1 MEPGGIAMSAIVE
14 PLSEEDGTLKVFD
27 VSLVPD
33 EPPPGSMYQ
42 HKPDLL
48 KSARELFRRGEVI
61 FTLAERDIR
70 AQYKQAVLGIA
81 WALLTPLVS
90 LALLF
95 LLAKNVKG
103 FSIGGHVPLLITMYV
118 GLITWGLFGGA
129 IGGGANSLVANKA
142 LMAKSHFP
150 RECFP
155 LSQILG
161 SAFTSLMACAP
172 LIILF
177 GVYGFAPKMTSFWTP
192 MYLAIAIPFM
202 VGLVLLVSSLMVQMR
217 DLQQIVP
224 IIMPLLMLITVLKP
238 LNQELHHR
246 LYPDAGFVLG
256 HGWLRDAYCVVNPMA
271 PIIDNVRDSVLLGF
285 GPQWHM
291 LELAL
296 VGSVFYLV
304 TGFLVFKRLEV
315 NFADLT

>member
-1 MEPGGIAMSAIVE
+1 MSTIVE
-14 PLSEEDGTLKVFD
+14 PLSEEDGALKVFD

-33 EPPPGSMYQ
+33 EPPAGSMYQ

-48 KSARELFRRGEVI
+48 RSARELFRRGEVI

-95 LLAKNVKG
+95 ILAKNVKG
-103 FSIGGHVPLLITMYV
+103 FSIGGQVPTLITMYV

-129 IGGGANSLVANKA
+129 IGGGSNSLVANKA

-161 SAFTSLMACAP
+161 SAFTSLMATAP
-172 LIILF
+172 LAILF
-177 GVYGFAPKMTSFWTP
+177 GVYGFAPKVTSFWAP
-192 MYLAIAIPFM
+192 LYVAIEIPFM
-202 VGLVLLVSSLMVQMR
+202 IGLVLLVSSVVVQMR
-217 DLQQIVP
+217 DLQQIIP
-224 IIMPLLMLITVLKP
+224 IMMPLLMLITVLKP
-238 LNQELHHR
+238 LNQEMHR
-246 LYPDAGFVLG
+246 HLLPNGTFVLA
-256 HGWLRDAYCVVNPMA
+256 HGWLRDVYCVLNPMA
-271 PIIDNVRDSVLLGF
+271 PIIDNVRASVLLGF
-285 GPQWHM
+285 GPQWDT
-291 LELAL
+291 LALAL

-304 TGFLVFKRLEV
+304 LGFVVFKRLEV

>member
-1 MEPGGIAMSAIVE
+1 MSAIAE
-14 PLSEEDGTLKVFD
+14 PLSDEEGELKVFD
-27 VSLVPD
+27 VSLVPA
-33 EPPPGSMYQ
+33 EPPAELLYQ

-48 KSARELFRRGEVI
+48 RSARELFRRGEVI

-95 LLAKNVKG
+95 ILAKNVKS
-103 FSIGGHVPLLITMYV
+103 FAIGGQVPTMLTMYV

-129 IGGGANSLVANKA
+129 IGGGSNSLVANKS

-161 SAFTSLMACAP
+161 SAFTSLMATVP
-172 LIILF
+172 LAILF
-177 GVYGFAPKMTSFWTP
+177 AIYGFAPKWTSVWAP
-192 MYLAIAIPFM
+192 LYVAIEIPFM
-202 VGLVLLVSSLMVQMR
+202 IGVVLLVSSVIVQMR
-217 DLQQIVP
+217 DLQQIIP
-224 IIMPLLMLITVLKP
+224 IVMPLLMLLTVLKP
-238 LNQELHHR
+238 LNQEAHR
-246 LYPDAGFVLG
+246 HLLPNLSYVLG
-256 HGWLRDAYCVVNPMA
+256 HGVLRDVFCVVNPMA
-271 PIIDNVRDSVLLGF
+271 PIIDNMRASVLLGF
-285 GPQWHM
+285 GPQWHT
-291 LELAL
+291 LAL
-296 VGSVFYLV
+296 GLIGSLFYLV
-304 TGFLVFKRLEV
+304 FGFVVFKRLEV